1 MTISNNPARILVVL
15 AVAVGLVLPTGFGPA
30 RAVESQDTD
39 RGNGD
44 QTQTQTASPANAK
57 LLLASAKKSP
67 APSRSGVRF
76 GRRKVLEGTASFYG
90 KNFHGRRTYTGERY
104 NMYAMT
110 LACRRLPMG
119 TRVRITNLR
128 TGKSAVGRVNDY
140 GPNGRFRSRVADLSV
155 GLARKIGFS
164 PSQGI
169 TKVRMEVGK

>member
-44 QTQTQTASPANAK
+44 QTQTQTATPANLK
-57 LLLASAKKSP
+57 RMIASAKKP

-76 GRRKVLEGTASFYG
+76 GRRKVLVGTASYYG
-90 KNFHGRRTYTGERY
+90 SKFHGRRTYTGERY
-104 NMYAMT
+104 NMHAMT

-119 TRVRITNLR
+119 TRVRVTNLR

-140 GPNGRFRSRVADLSV
+140 GPNGRFRNRVADLSV
-155 GLARKIGFS
+155 GLARKIGFR
-164 PSQGI
+164 PSQGL
-169 TKVRMEVGK
+169 TKVRMEVVK